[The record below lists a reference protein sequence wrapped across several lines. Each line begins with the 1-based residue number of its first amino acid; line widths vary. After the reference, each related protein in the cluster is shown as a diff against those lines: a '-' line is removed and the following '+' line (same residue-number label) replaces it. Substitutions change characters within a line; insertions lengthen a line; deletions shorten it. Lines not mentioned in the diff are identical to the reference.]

1 MKKLKGVDEVHE
13 IMEQIYEEEKG
24 LTADERLKKL
34 KEESDAFL
42 SERKLNLRKVK
53 RADRHKLAG

>member
-24 LTADERLKKL
+24 LTPDERLKTL

-42 SERKLNLRKVK
+42 SERQLNLRKVK
-53 RADRHKLAG
+53 RADRQKLAG